1 MTTAFDT
8 IRAAT
13 QQLRQNEMAL
23 RHTRP
28 LVRIWDG
35 EWHLQHLCTVEYKAS
50 FAFISNDT
58 GPGQMEIPFNT
69 PVAQWIHDDNG
80 RVTRGEGRNV
90 GITVDYCGARWSG
103 ILDKFSVE
111 QREDGDVVLVTDW
124 SHDYEHLK
132 WYAVWSNPFLP
143 AAFQFPRAFLIAGP
157 ADWTLKTCL
166 FVNLV
171 REHAPLITFPDDP
184 LDFNAW
190 HGNLDQSQWHIVVA
204 PNSFV
209 KAMQSG
215 VVWALPVSRWSTWHD
230 LAHQI
235 LEDSEMSVTC
245 TRYLPG
251 DPLPWTGAN
260 LRYGCLVIDL
270 VDKSGVLTGTAH
282 GGTVFAG
289 LQRTIIQF
297 GEDFVD
303 GTEVLATDTTVPPQ
317 YYESHSKFT
326 LKQLPYVVYRE
337 ELNSPVQS
345 SAWINSPAK
354 GVQVNAGGHS
364 APGVNEA
371 ISATI
376 QAGFDLLGGL
386 IMLSSLGSTVDT
398 LLKPLYEDVILA
410 WWSLKSSSRAQ
421 HSGWERLFEYFQ
433 QGANKAY
440 TIASLMVLRAGFWST
455 KTTVSWKI
463 QVTDGLP
470 FLIGDRGLGHYFL
483 DDRIGIVIAGDPTG
497 AIQMDRARKLE
508 LAWDNEEQLGAEW
521 QITVGDDRIFQDPS
535 QRAWGKIEAI
545 VAGLRDLGVY

>member
-1 MTTAFDT
+1 
-8 IRAAT
+8 
-13 QQLRQNEMAL
+13 
-23 RHTRP
+23 
-28 LVRIWDG
+28 
-35 EWHLQHLCTVEYKAS
+35 
-50 FAFISNDT
+50 
-58 GPGQMEIPFNT
+58 
-69 PVAQWIHDDNG
+69 
-80 RVTRGEGRNV
+80 
-90 GITVDYCGARWSG
+90 
-103 ILDKFSVE
+103 
-111 QREDGDVVLVTDW
+111 
-124 SHDYEHLK
+124 
-132 WYAVWSNPFLP
+132 
-143 AAFQFPRAFLIAGP
+143 
-157 ADWTLKTCL
+157 
-166 FVNLV
+166 
-171 REHAPLITFPDDP
+171 
-184 LDFNAW
+184 
-190 HGNLDQSQWHIVVA
+190 
-204 PNSFV
+204 
-209 KAMQSG
+209 MQSG
-215 VVWALPVSRWSTWHD
+215 VVWALPISRWATWHD
-230 LAHQI
+230 MAHQI

-282 GGTVFAG
+282 GGTVFSG

-521 QITVGDDRIFQDPS
+521 QITVGDDRIFQDPA
-535 QRAWGKIEAI
+535 QKAWGKIEAI